1 MLLLAPATAEAK
13 GDTEAKNDSVP
24 FFNGFAV
31 SVDLVGPVQ
40 MLIGDYG
47 QYEAAL
53 RINLKDR
60 YFPVVEMGIG
70 KADHTNDATDIS
82 YKTSAPYFKVG
93 VDFNLLKNKH
103 DIYRLFAGGRYAF
116 TSFKYDLSHPGTTDP
131 VWGDTAPYEANGVK
145 CSYQWFE
152 AVIGVD
158 AKMWGPVH
166 LGWSLRYRSRVSHND
181 GPLGNSWYVPGY
193 GKTGGSNIGGTF
205 NVTVDI

>member
-1 MLLLAPATAEAK
+1 MLLLLPATVEAK
-13 GDTEAKNDSVP
+13 GGGEAKSDSVP
-24 FFNGFAV
+24 LFKGFAV

-60 YFPVVEMGIG
+60 YFPIVEVGIG
-70 KADHTNDATDIS
+70 KADHNDDATDIS
-82 YKTSAPYFKVG
+82 YKTSAPYFKAG

-103 DIYRLFAGGRYAF
+103 DIYRLFAGARYAF
-116 TSFKYDLSHPGTTDP
+116 TSFKYDLSHPGATDP
-131 VWGDTAPYEANGVK
+131 VWGDTAPYGAKGVK
-145 CSYQWFE
+145 CSYQWIE

-166 LGWSLRYRSRVSHND
+166 LGWSLRYRSRVSYDD
-181 GPLGNSWYVPGY
+181 GALGNSWYVPGY

-205 NVTVDI
+205 NITVDI

>member
-1 MLLLAPATAEAK
+1 MLLLSPAVAEAK

-40 MLIGDYG
+40 MLISDYG

-103 DIYRLFAGGRYAF
+103 DIYRLFAGIRYAF
-116 TSFKYDLSHPGTTDP
+116 TSFQ
-131 VWGDTAPYEANGVK
+131 ANK
-145 CSYQWFE
+145 FSPSYSSSKLFLNPIPPF
-152 AVIGVD
+152 ATSMSV
-158 AKMWGPVH
+158 
-166 LGWSLRYRSRVSHND
+166 L
-181 GPLGNSWYVPGY
+181 
-193 GKTGGSNIGGTF
+193 
-205 NVTVDI
+205 